1 MDRGDVADRPSF
13 RQMLMPG
20 PVVDGQEVPG
30 CPQQQRGARRTGQ
43 VRAVSGEDRA
53 DPKCLRVTEVV
64 HSEAGTLGR
73 PARLAIVEPT
83 VWVVEEGSMGVVAVE
98 VVAVEAVAV
107 EAGAGGDR

>member
-43 VRAVSGEDRA
+43 LRAVSGEDRA

-64 HSEAGTLGR
+64 HSEAGALGR
-73 PARLAIVEPT
+73 PARSAIVEPT
-83 VWVVEEGSMGVVAVE
+83 VWVEEGSMGVVAVE

-107 EAGAGGDR
+107 EAGADGDR